1 MRGAAACKRG
11 EDTQQNQHANMPLPS
26 PVAGVLQ
33 RGAAVKICCCSK
45 QDHNKPKDG
54 NFYKESYFLNTRTAV
69 ALSLTRNPIL
79 FCNTVLRVPN
89 IVCYAG
95 RFQDFWLNSG
105 ARQHEVF
112 EIEFDFSEFDFGGCR
127 LHRVQESLADF
138 IKIAFAGPR
147 RRRSRTRGKFRA
159 PLIYQT
165 ERKN

>member
-11 EDTQQNQHANMPLPS
+11 EDTQQSQHANMPLPS

-54 NFYKESYFLNTRTAV
+54 KFNKESYFLNTRSIV
-69 ALSLTRNPIL
+69 AYQKPYPIR
-79 FCNTVLRVPN
+79 NTVLRVPN

-147 RRRSRTRGKFRA
+147 RRQSRTRVKFRA
-159 PLIYQT
+159 SLIRLYTKQSV
-165 ERKN
+165 K